1 MGVKKIMK
9 IKNTIT
15 MLMITCLLL
24 CISMFGILII
34 NVIDRRVAPINQVEF
49 EEEKA
54 LEKEDIE
61 WNVSFDYEKIS
72 HYILTDE
79 MLEEKFYLD
88 NIPTEYGDA
97 FLYYTKDR
105 KEMRP
110 YFFSLMMHESNGFK
124 AFKNKNKDGSY
135 DYGPSQLNS
144 NNIKNEKFRNWYNP
158 KDESHITNRYC
169 FYMVMSINFYWDLVN
184 KYGYDYAFYAYNG
197 GEKTVKLIK
206 NKSSHNTSLIKT
218 VKAYDSAVRKKMQL
232 TETNIKNYVVQKRAE
247 HINELRYKIN
257 ERFNDINLESLEQV
271 AKSKSES
278 NNSILQNTNEFGNY
292 NVFYIRREDLL
303 QFEIKEGVVI
313 GETIIG
319 TLNI

>member
-1 MGVKKIMK
+1 MK
-9 IKNTIT
+9 TNNKNVNSI
-15 MLMITCLLL
+15 LMVTCVLL
-24 CISMFGILII
+24 CISILGILII
-34 NVIDRRVAPINQVEF
+34 DVIDSRVAPINQVEL
-49 EEEKA
+49 EEEKI

-61 WNVSFDYEKIS
+61 WNISFDYEKIS
-72 HYILTDE
+72 HHILTDE
-79 MLEEKFYLD
+79 MLEENFYLD

-97 FLYYTKDR
+97 FLYYTKDK

-110 YFFSLMMHESNGFK
+110 YFFSLMMHESNGFT
-124 AFKNKNKDGSY
+124 AFKHKNKDGSY

-197 GEKTVKLIK
+197 GERTVKLIK
-206 NKSSHNTSLIKT
+206 NKSSRNASLIKA
-218 VKAYDSAVRKKMQL
+218 VKSYDAAVRKRMQQA
-232 TETNIKNYVVQKRAE
+232 EKNLEKYVAQKRAE
-247 HINELRYKIN
+247 HIDELQYKIIEN
-257 ERFNDINLESLEQV
+257 FNDIRLV
-271 AKSKSES
+271 ALDRSKNKSKS
-278 NNSILQNTNEFGNY
+278 NDSILQDTNEFGNY
-292 NVFYIRREDLL
+292 NIFYIRREDLL
-303 QFEIKEGVVI
+303 QFEIKEGVII

>member
-1 MGVKKIMK
+1 MK
-9 IKNTIT
+9 TNNKNVNSI
-15 MLMITCLLL
+15 LMVTCVLL
-24 CISMFGILII
+24 CILILGILII
-34 NVIDRRVAPINQVEF
+34 DVIDSRVAPINQVEL
-49 EEEKA
+49 EEEKI

-61 WNVSFDYEKIS
+61 WNISFDYEKIS
-72 HYILTDE
+72 HHILTDE
-79 MLEEKFYLD
+79 MLEENFYLD

-97 FLYYTKDR
+97 FLYYTKDK

-110 YFFSLMMHESNGFK
+110 YFFSLMMHESNGFT
-124 AFKNKNKDGSY
+124 AFKHKNKDGSY

-197 GEKTVKLIK
+197 GERTVKLIK
-206 NKSSHNTSLIKT
+206 NKSSSNASLIKA
-218 VKAYDSAVRKKMQL
+218 VKSYDAAVRKRMQQA
-232 TETNIKNYVVQKRAE
+232 EKNLEKYVAQKRAE
-247 HINELRYKIN
+247 HIDELQYKIIEN
-257 ERFNDINLESLEQV
+257 FNDIRLV
-271 AKSKSES
+271 ALDRSKNKSKS
-278 NNSILQNTNEFGNY
+278 NDSILQNTNEFGNY
-292 NVFYIRREDLL
+292 NIFYIRREDLL

-319 TLNI
+319 TFNI

>member
-1 MGVKKIMK
+1 MK
-9 IKNTIT
+9 TNNKNVNSI
-15 MLMITCLLL
+15 LMITCVLL
-24 CISMFGILII
+24 CISILGILII
-34 NVIDRRVAPINQVEF
+34 DVIDSRVAPINQVEL
-49 EEEKA
+49 EEEKI

-61 WNVSFDYEKIS
+61 WNISFDYEKIS
-72 HYILTDE
+72 HHILTDE
-79 MLEEKFYLD
+79 MLEENFYLD

-97 FLYYTKDR
+97 FLYYTKDK

-110 YFFSLMMHESNGFK
+110 YFFSLMMHESNGFT
-124 AFKNKNKDGSY
+124 AFKHKNKDGSY

-197 GEKTVKLIK
+197 GERTVKLIK
-206 NKSSHNTSLIKT
+206 NKSSRNASLIKA
-218 VKAYDSAVRKKMQL
+218 VKSYDAAVRKRMQQA
-232 TETNIKNYVVQKRAE
+232 EKNLEKYVAQKRAE
-247 HINELRYKIN
+247 HIDELQYKIIEN
-257 ERFNDINLESLEQV
+257 FNDIRLV
-271 AKSKSES
+271 ALDRSKNKSKS
-278 NNSILQNTNEFGNY
+278 NDSILQDTDKFGNY
-292 NVFYIRREDLL
+292 DVFYIRRKDLL

-319 TLNI
+319 TFNI

>member
-9 IKNTIT
+9 IKNTIS

-34 NVIDRRVAPINQVEF
+34 NVIDRRVASINQVEF

-79 MLEEKFYLD
+79 ILEERFYLD

-124 AFKNKNKDGSY
+124 SFKHKNKDGSY

-169 FYMVMSINFYWDLVN
+169 FYMVMSMNFYWDLVN

-197 GEKTVKLIK
+197 GERTVKLIK
-206 NKSSHNTSLIKT
+206 NKSSRYASLIKA
-218 VKAYDSAVRKKMQL
+218 VKTYDTAVRKQMQL
-232 TETNIKNYVVQKRAE
+232 AEKNLENYVVQKREE
-247 HINELRYKIN
+247 HITELQCKITESFYN
-257 ERFNDINLESLEQV
+257 THLTTSERV
-271 AKSKSES
+271 AKCESELNGS
-278 NNSILQNTNEFGNY
+278 NLQYTNEFGNY
-292 NVFYIRREDLL
+292 NVLYIRRKDLL
-303 QFEIKEGVVI
+303 QFEIKEGVVV
-313 GETIIG
+313 GKTIIG
-319 TLNI
+319 TFNI

>member
-9 IKNTIT
+9 IKNTIS

-72 HYILTDE
+72 RYILTDE

-124 AFKNKNKDGSY
+124 VFKHKNKDGSY

-169 FYMVMSINFYWDLVN
+169 FYMVMSMNFYWDLVN

-197 GEKTVKLIK
+197 GERTVKLIK
-206 NKSSHNTSLIKT
+206 NKSSHYVSLIKA
-218 VKAYDSAVRKKMQL
+218 VKTYDAAVRKQMQL
-232 TETNIKNYVVQKRAE
+232 AEKNLENYVVQKREE
-247 HINELRYKIN
+247 HINELQCKITESFYN
-257 ERFNDINLESLEQV
+257 THLTTLERV
-271 AKSKSES
+271 AKCESEL
-278 NNSILQNTNEFGNY
+278 NNSNLQYTNEFGNY
-292 NVFYIRREDLL
+292 DVLYIRRKDLL
-303 QFEIKEGVVI
+303 QFEIKEGVVV
-313 GETIIG
+313 GKTIIG
-319 TLNI
+319 TFNI

>member
-1 MGVKKIMK
+1 MK
-9 IKNTIT
+9 TNNKNVNSI
-15 MLMITCLLL
+15 LMVTCVLL
-24 CISMFGILII
+24 CISILGILII
-34 NVIDRRVAPINQVEF
+34 DVIDSRVAPINQVEL
-49 EEEKA
+49 EEEKN

-61 WNVSFDYEKIS
+61 WNISFDYEKIS
-72 HYILTDE
+72 HHILTDE
-79 MLEEKFYLD
+79 MLEENFYLD

-97 FLYYTKDR
+97 FLYYTKDK

-110 YFFSLMMHESNGFK
+110 YFFSLMMHESNGFT
-124 AFKNKNKDGSY
+124 AFKHKNKDGSY

-144 NNIKNEKFRNWYNP
+144 NNIKNEKFRKWYNP

-218 VKAYDSAVRKKMQL
+218 VKAYDSAVRKQMQL
-232 TETNIKNYVVQKRAE
+232 TETNLKNYVVQKRAE
-247 HINELRYKIN
+247 HINELRYKIT

-278 NNSILQNTNEFGNY
+278 NSSILQNTNEFGNY

>member
-1 MGVKKIMK
+1 MK
-9 IKNTIT
+9 TNNKNVNSI
-15 MLMITCLLL
+15 LMVTCVLL
-24 CISMFGILII
+24 CISILGILII
-34 NVIDRRVAPINQVEF
+34 DVIDSRVAPINQVEL
-49 EEEKA
+49 EDEKI

-61 WNVSFDYEKIS
+61 WNISFDYEKIS
-72 HYILTDE
+72 HHILTDE
-79 MLEEKFYLD
+79 MLEENFYLD

-97 FLYYTKDR
+97 FLYYTKDK

-110 YFFSLMMHESNGFK
+110 YFFSLMMHESNGFT
-124 AFKNKNKDGSY
+124 AFKHKNKDGSY

-197 GEKTVKLIK
+197 GERTVKLIK
-206 NKSSHNTSLIKT
+206 NKSSRNASLIKA
-218 VKAYDSAVRKKMQL
+218 VKSYDAAVRKRMQQAEINL
-232 TETNIKNYVVQKRAE
+232 EKYVAKKRAE
-247 HINELRYKIN
+247 HIDELQYKIIEN
-257 ERFNDINLESLEQV
+257 FNDIRLVVLDRSKN
-271 AKSKSES
+271 KSKS
-278 NNSILQNTNEFGNY
+278 NDSILQDTNEFGNY
-292 NVFYIRREDLL
+292 NIFYIRREDLL

>member
-1 MGVKKIMK
+1 MK
-9 IKNTIT
+9 TNNKNVNSI
-15 MLMITCLLL
+15 LMITCVLL
-24 CISMFGILII
+24 CISILGILII
-34 NVIDRRVAPINQVEF
+34 DVINSRVAPINQVEL
-49 EEEKA
+49 EEEKI

-61 WNVSFDYEKIS
+61 WNISFDYEKIS
-72 HYILTDE
+72 HHILTDE
-79 MLEEKFYLD
+79 MLEENFYLD

-97 FLYYTKDR
+97 FLYYTKDK

-110 YFFSLMMHESNGFK
+110 YFFSLMMHESNGFT
-124 AFKNKNKDGSY
+124 AFKHKNKDGSY

-144 NNIKNEKFRNWYNP
+144 NNIKNEKFRKWYNP

-197 GEKTVKLIK
+197 GERTVKLIK
-206 NKSSHNTSLIKT
+206 NKSSRNASLIKA
-218 VKAYDSAVRKKMQL
+218 VKSYDAAVRKRMQQA
-232 TETNIKNYVVQKRAE
+232 EKNLEKYVAQKRAE
-247 HINELRYKIN
+247 HIDELQYKIIEN
-257 ERFNDINLESLEQV
+257 FNDIRLV
-271 AKSKSES
+271 ALDRSKNKSKS
-278 NNSILQNTNEFGNY
+278 NDSILQDTNEFGNY
-292 NVFYIRREDLL
+292 NIFYIRREDLL

>member
-1 MGVKKIMK
+1 MK
-9 IKNTIT
+9 LKNTILLLT
-15 MLMITCLLL
+15 IACFLL
-24 CISMFGILII
+24 CISMFGILIFT
-34 NVIDRRVAPINQVEF
+34 VIDKEVASINKAEI
-49 EEEKA
+49 EEEAVLK
-54 LEKEDIE
+54 KEDIE
-61 WNVSFDYEKIS
+61 WEVTFDYEKIS
-72 HYILTDE
+72 HHILSDE
-79 MLEEKFYLD
+79 ILEENFYLD
-88 NIPTEYGDA
+88 NIPIEYGDA
-97 FLYYTKDR
+97 FLYYTKNR

-110 YFFSLMMHESNGFK
+110 YFFSLMMHESNGFT
-124 AFKNKNKDGSY
+124 AFKHKNKDGSY

-197 GEKTVKLIK
+197 GEKMVKLIK

-218 VKAYDSAVRKKMQL
+218 VKAYDSAVRKQMQL
-232 TETNIKNYVVQKRAE
+232 TEINLKNYVVRKRAE
-247 HINELRYKIN
+247 HINELQYKIA
-257 ERFNDINLESLEQV
+257 ESFHDINLESLEQI

-292 NVFYIRREDLL
+292 NVFYIRREDFL

>member
-1 MGVKKIMK
+1 MK
-9 IKNTIT
+9 TNNKNVNSI
-15 MLMITCLLL
+15 LMITCVLL
-24 CISMFGILII
+24 CISILGILIVDVI
-34 NVIDRRVAPINQVEF
+34 NSRVAPINQVEL
-49 EEEKA
+49 EEEKI

-61 WNVSFDYEKIS
+61 WNISFDYEKIS
-72 HYILTDE
+72 HHILTDE
-79 MLEEKFYLD
+79 MLEENFYLD

-97 FLYYTKDR
+97 FLYYTKDK

-110 YFFSLMMHESNGFK
+110 YFFSLMMHESNGFT
-124 AFKNKNKDGSY
+124 AFKHKNKDGSY

-197 GEKTVKLIK
+197 GERTVKLIK
-206 NKSSHNTSLIKT
+206 NKSSRNASLIKA
-218 VKAYDSAVRKKMQL
+218 VKSYDAAVRKRMQQA
-232 TETNIKNYVVQKRAE
+232 EKNLEKYVAQKRAE
-247 HINELRYKIN
+247 HIDELQYKIIEN
-257 ERFNDINLESLEQV
+257 FNDIRLV
-271 AKSKSES
+271 ALDRSKNKSKS
-278 NNSILQNTNEFGNY
+278 NDSILQDTNEFGNY
-292 NVFYIRREDLL
+292 NIFYIRREDLL

-319 TLNI
+319 ALNI

>member
-1 MGVKKIMK
+1 MK
-9 IKNTIT
+9 TNNKNVNSI
-15 MLMITCLLL
+15 LMVTCVLL
-24 CISMFGILII
+24 CISILGILII
-34 NVIDRRVAPINQVEF
+34 DVIDSRVAPINKVEL
-49 EEEKA
+49 EEEKI

-61 WNVSFDYEKIS
+61 WNISFDYEKIS
-72 HYILTDE
+72 HHILTDE
-79 MLEEKFYLD
+79 MLEENFYLD

-97 FLYYTKDR
+97 FLYYTKDK

-110 YFFSLMMHESNGFK
+110 YFFSLMMHESNGFT
-124 AFKNKNKDGSY
+124 AFKHKNKDGSY

-144 NNIKNEKFRNWYNP
+144 NNIKNEKFRKWYNP

-197 GEKTVKLIK
+197 GERTVKLIK
-206 NKSSHNTSLIKT
+206 NKSSSNASLIKA
-218 VKAYDSAVRKKMQL
+218 VKSYDAAVRKRMQQA
-232 TETNIKNYVVQKRAE
+232 EKNLEKYVAQKRAE
-247 HINELRYKIN
+247 HIDELQYKIIEN
-257 ERFNDINLESLEQV
+257 FNDIRLV
-271 AKSKSES
+271 ALDRSKNKSKS
-278 NNSILQNTNEFGNY
+278 NDSILQNTNEFGNY

-319 TLNI
+319 TFNI

>member
-1 MGVKKIMK
+1 MK
-9 IKNTIT
+9 TNNKNVNSI
-15 MLMITCLLL
+15 LMVTCVLL
-24 CISMFGILII
+24 CISILGILII
-34 NVIDRRVAPINQVEF
+34 DVIDSRVAPINQVEL
-49 EEEKA
+49 EEEKN

-61 WNVSFDYEKIS
+61 WNISFDYEKIS
-72 HYILTDE
+72 HHILTDE
-79 MLEEKFYLD
+79 MLEENFYLD

-97 FLYYTKDR
+97 FLYYTKDK

-110 YFFSLMMHESNGFK
+110 YFFSLMMHESNGFT
-124 AFKNKNKDGSY
+124 AFKHKNKDGSY

-144 NNIKNEKFRNWYNP
+144 NNIKNEKFRKWYNP

-197 GEKTVKLIK
+197 GERTVKLIK
-206 NKSSHNTSLIKT
+206 NKSSRNASL
-218 VKAYDSAVRKKMQL
+218 VKAVKSYDAAVRKRMQQA
-232 TETNIKNYVVQKRAE
+232 EKNLEKYVAQKRAE
-247 HINELRYKIN
+247 HIDELQYKIIEN
-257 ERFNDINLESLEQV
+257 FNDIRLVVLDRSKN
-271 AKSKSES
+271 KSKS
-278 NNSILQNTNEFGNY
+278 NDSILQDTNEFGNY
-292 NVFYIRREDLL
+292 NIFYIRREDFL

>member
-9 IKNTIT
+9 IKNTIS

-34 NVIDRRVAPINQVEF
+34 NVIDRRVASINQVEF

-79 MLEEKFYLD
+79 ILEERFYLD

-124 AFKNKNKDGSY
+124 SFKHKNKDGSY

-169 FYMVMSINFYWDLVN
+169 FYMVMSMNFYWDLVN

-197 GEKTVKLIK
+197 GERTVKLIK
-206 NKSSHNTSLIKT
+206 NKSSRYASLIKA
-218 VKAYDSAVRKKMQL
+218 VKTYDTAVRKQMQL
-232 TETNIKNYVVQKRAE
+232 AEKNLENYVVQKREE
-247 HINELRYKIN
+247 HITELQCKIT
-257 ERFNDINLESLEQV
+257 ESFYNTHVTTSKRV
-271 AKSKSES
+271 AKCESELNSS
-278 NNSILQNTNEFGNY
+278 NLQYTNEFRNY
-292 NVFYIRREDLL
+292 NVLYIRRKDLL
-303 QFEIKEGVVI
+303 QFEIKEGVVV
-313 GETIIG
+313 GKTIIG
-319 TLNI
+319 TFNI

>member
-1 MGVKKIMK
+1 MK
-9 IKNTIT
+9 SNNKNVNSI
-15 MLMITCLLL
+15 LMVTCVLL
-24 CISMFGILII
+24 CISILGILII
-34 NVIDRRVAPINQVEF
+34 DVIDSRVAPINQVEL
-49 EEEKA
+49 EEEKI

-61 WNVSFDYEKIS
+61 WNISFDYEKIS
-72 HYILTDE
+72 HHILTDE
-79 MLEEKFYLD
+79 MLEENFYLD

-97 FLYYTKDR
+97 FLYYTKDK

-110 YFFSLMMHESNGFK
+110 YFFSLMMHESNGFT
-124 AFKNKNKDGSY
+124 AFKHKNKDGSY

-197 GEKTVKLIK
+197 GERTVKLIK
-206 NKSSHNTSLIKT
+206 NKSSHNASL
-218 VKAYDSAVRKKMQL
+218 VKAVKSYDAAVRKRMQQAEINL
-232 TETNIKNYVVQKRAE
+232 EKYVAKKRAE
-247 HINELRYKIN
+247 HIDELQYKIIEN
-257 ERFNDINLESLEQV
+257 FNDIRLLALDRSKN
-271 AKSKSES
+271 KS
-278 NNSILQNTNEFGNY
+278 NDSILQDTNEFGNY
-292 NVFYIRREDLL
+292 NIFYIRREDLL

>member
-1 MGVKKIMK
+1 MK
-9 IKNTIT
+9 TNNKNVNSI
-15 MLMITCLLL
+15 LMITCVLL
-24 CISMFGILII
+24 CISILGILII
-34 NVIDRRVAPINQVEF
+34 DVIDSRVAPINQVEL
-49 EEEKA
+49 EEEKI
-54 LEKEDIE
+54 LEKDDIE

-72 HYILTDE
+72 HHILTDE
-79 MLEEKFYLD
+79 MLEENFYLD

-97 FLYYTKDR
+97 FLYYTKDK

-110 YFFSLMMHESNGFK
+110 YFFSLMMHESNGFT
-124 AFKNKNKDGSY
+124 AFKHKNKDGSY

-144 NNIKNEKFRNWYNP
+144 NNIKNEKFRKWYNP

-197 GEKTVKLIK
+197 GERTVKLIK
-206 NKSSHNTSLIKT
+206 NKSSRNASLIKA
-218 VKAYDSAVRKKMQL
+218 VKSYDAAVRKRMQQA
-232 TETNIKNYVVQKRAE
+232 EKNLEKYVAQKRAE
-247 HINELRYKIN
+247 HIDELQYKIIEN
-257 ERFNDINLESLEQV
+257 FNDIRLV
-271 AKSKSES
+271 ALDRSKNKSKS
-278 NNSILQNTNEFGNY
+278 NDSILQDTNEFGNY
-292 NVFYIRREDLL
+292 NIFYIRREDFL

>member
-1 MGVKKIMK
+1 MK
-9 IKNTIT
+9 TNNKNVNSI
-15 MLMITCLLL
+15 LMITCVLL
-24 CISMFGILII
+24 CISILGILII
-34 NVIDRRVAPINQVEF
+34 DVIDSRVASINQVEL
-49 EEEKA
+49 EEEKI

-61 WNVSFDYEKIS
+61 WNISFDYEKIS
-72 HYILTDE
+72 HHILTDE
-79 MLEEKFYLD
+79 MLEENFYLD

-97 FLYYTKDR
+97 FLYYTKDK

-110 YFFSLMMHESNGFK
+110 YFFSLMMHESNGFT
-124 AFKNKNKDGSY
+124 AFKHKNKDGSY

-144 NNIKNEKFRNWYNP
+144 NNIKNKKFRNWYNP

-197 GEKTVKLIK
+197 GERTVKLIK
-206 NKSSHNTSLIKT
+206 NKSSRNASLIKA
-218 VKAYDSAVRKKMQL
+218 VKSYDAAVRKRMQQA
-232 TETNIKNYVVQKRAE
+232 EKNLEKYVAQKRAE
-247 HINELRYKIN
+247 HIDELQYKIIEN
-257 ERFNDINLESLEQV
+257 FNDIRLLALDRSKN
-271 AKSKSES
+271 KSKS
-278 NNSILQNTNEFGNY
+278 NDSILQDTNEFGNY
-292 NVFYIRREDLL
+292 NIFYIRREDLL

>member
-1 MGVKKIMK
+1 MK
-9 IKNTIT
+9 TNNKNVNSI
-15 MLMITCLLL
+15 LMVTCVLL
-24 CISMFGILII
+24 CISILGILII
-34 NVIDRRVAPINQVEF
+34 NVIDSRVAPINQVEL
-49 EEEKA
+49 EEEKI

-61 WNVSFDYEKIS
+61 WNISFDYEKIS
-72 HYILTDE
+72 HHILTDE
-79 MLEEKFYLD
+79 MLEENFYLD

-97 FLYYTKDR
+97 FLYYTKDK

-110 YFFSLMMHESNGFK
+110 YFFSLMMHESNGFT
-124 AFKNKNKDGSY
+124 AFKHKNKDGSY

-144 NNIKNEKFRNWYNP
+144 NNIKNEKFRKWYNP

-197 GEKTVKLIK
+197 GERTVKLIK
-206 NKSSHNTSLIKT
+206 NKSSRNASL
-218 VKAYDSAVRKKMQL
+218 VKAVKSYDAAVRKRMQQA
-232 TETNIKNYVVQKRAE
+232 EKNLEKYVSQKRAE
-247 HINELRYKIN
+247 HIDELQYKIIEN
-257 ERFNDINLESLEQV
+257 FNDIRLVVLNRSNKN
-271 AKSKSES
+271 KS
-278 NNSILQNTNEFGNY
+278 NDSILQDTNEFGNY
-292 NVFYIRREDLL
+292 NIFYIRREDLL

>member
-72 HYILTDE
+72 HHILSDE
-79 MLEEKFYLD
+79 ILEENFYLD
-88 NIPTEYGDA
+88 NIPIEYGDA
-97 FLYYTKDR
+97 FLYYTKNR

-110 YFFSLMMHESNGFK
+110 YFFSLMMHESNGFTV
-124 AFKNKNKDGSY
+124 FKHKNKDGSH
-135 DYGPSQLNS
+135 DYGPSHLNS
-144 NNIKNEKFRNWYNP
+144 NNIKNAKFRNWYNP

-169 FYMVMSINFYWDLVN
+169 FYMVMSMNFYWDLVN

-197 GEKTVKLIK
+197 GERTVKLIK
-206 NKSSHNTSLIKT
+206 NKSSRYASLIKA
-218 VKAYDSAVRKKMQL
+218 VKTYDAAVRKQMQL
-232 TETNIKNYVVQKRAE
+232 AEKNLENYVVQKREE
-247 HINELRYKIN
+247 HINELQCMITESFYN
-257 ERFNDINLESLEQV
+257 THLTTSERV
-271 AKSKSES
+271 AKCESEL
-278 NNSILQNTNEFGNY
+278 NNSNLQYTNEFGNY
-292 NVFYIRREDLL
+292 DVLYIRRKDLL
-303 QFEIKEGVVI
+303 QFEIKEGVVV
-313 GETIIG
+313 GKTIIG
-319 TLNI
+319 TFNI

>member
-1 MGVKKIMK
+1 MK
-9 IKNTIT
+9 TNNKNDIS
-15 MLMITCLLL
+15 ILLISCAFI
-24 CISMFGILII
+24 CISVFVILILDNI
-34 NVIDRRVAPINQVEF
+34 NSRIAPIDQIEL
-49 EEEKA
+49 EEEKII
-54 LEKEDIE
+54 EKRDIE
-61 WNVSFDYEKIS
+61 WRVSFDYEKIS
-72 HYILTDE
+72 HYILSDE
-79 MLEEKFYLD
+79 TLEENFYLD
-88 NIPTEYGDA
+88 NIPIEYGDA
-97 FLYYTKDR
+97 FLYYTRNR

-110 YFFSLMMHESNGFK
+110 YFFSLMLHESNGFTS
-124 AFKNKNKDGSY
+124 FKNRNKDGSY

-144 NNIKNEKFRNWYNP
+144 NNIKNKNFRNWYNP

-206 NKSSHNTSLIKT
+206 NKSSHNASLIKT

-278 NNSILQNTNEFGNY
+278 NSSILQNTNEFGNY

>member
-1 MGVKKIMK
+1 MK
-9 IKNTIT
+9 TNNKNVNSI
-15 MLMITCLLL
+15 LMITCVLL
-24 CISMFGILII
+24 CISILGILIVDVI
-34 NVIDRRVAPINQVEF
+34 NSRVAPINQVEL
-49 EEEKA
+49 EEEKI

-61 WNVSFDYEKIS
+61 WNISFDYEKIS
-72 HYILTDE
+72 HHILTDE
-79 MLEEKFYLD
+79 MLEENFYLD

-97 FLYYTKDR
+97 FLYYTKDK

-110 YFFSLMMHESNGFK
+110 YFFSLMMHESNGFT
-124 AFKNKNKDGSY
+124 AFKHKNKDGSY

-197 GEKTVKLIK
+197 GERTVKLIK
-206 NKSSHNTSLIKT
+206 NKSSRNASLIKA
-218 VKAYDSAVRKKMQL
+218 VKSYDAAVRKRMQQA
-232 TETNIKNYVVQKRAE
+232 EKNLEKYVAQKRAE
-247 HINELRYKIN
+247 HIDELQYKIIEN
-257 ERFNDINLESLEQV
+257 FNDIRLV
-271 AKSKSES
+271 ALDRSKNKSKS
-278 NNSILQNTNEFGNY
+278 NDSILQDTNEFGNY
-292 NVFYIRREDLL
+292 NIFYIRREDFL

>member
-1 MGVKKIMK
+1 MK
-9 IKNTIT
+9 TNNKNVNSI
-15 MLMITCLLL
+15 LMVTCVLL
-24 CISMFGILII
+24 CISILGILII
-34 NVIDRRVAPINQVEF
+34 DVIDSRVAPINQVEL
-49 EEEKA
+49 EEEKI

-61 WNVSFDYEKIS
+61 WNISFDYEKIS
-72 HYILTDE
+72 HHILTDE
-79 MLEEKFYLD
+79 MLEENFYLD

-97 FLYYTKDR
+97 FLYYTKDK

-110 YFFSLMMHESNGFK
+110 YFFSLMMHESNGFT
-124 AFKNKNKDGSY
+124 AFKHKNKDGSY

-197 GEKTVKLIK
+197 GERTVKLIK
-206 NKSSHNTSLIKT
+206 NKSSRNASL
-218 VKAYDSAVRKKMQL
+218 VKAVKSYDAAVRKRMQQA
-232 TETNIKNYVVQKRAE
+232 EKNLEKYVAQKRAE
-247 HINELRYKIN
+247 HIDELQYKIIEN
-257 ERFNDINLESLEQV
+257 FNDIRLV
-271 AKSKSES
+271 ALNRSKNKSKS
-278 NNSILQNTNEFGNY
+278 NDSILQDTNEFGNY
-292 NVFYIRREDLL
+292 NIFYIRREDFL
-303 QFEIKEGVVI
+303 QFEIKEGAVI

>member
-1 MGVKKIMK
+1 MK
-9 IKNTIT
+9 TNNKNVNSI
-15 MLMITCLLL
+15 LMITCVLL
-24 CISMFGILII
+24 CISILGILII
-34 NVIDRRVAPINQVEF
+34 DVINSRVAPINQVEL
-49 EEEKA
+49 EEEKI

-61 WNVSFDYEKIS
+61 WNISFDYEKIS
-72 HYILTDE
+72 HHILTDE
-79 MLEEKFYLD
+79 MLEENFYLD

-97 FLYYTKDR
+97 FLYYTKDK

-110 YFFSLMMHESNGFK
+110 YFFSLMMHESNGFT
-124 AFKNKNKDGSY
+124 AFKHKNKDGSY

-197 GEKTVKLIK
+197 GERSVKLLK
-206 NKSSHNTSLIKT
+206 NKSSRNASL
-218 VKAYDSAVRKKMQL
+218 VKAVKSYDAAVRKRMQQA
-232 TETNIKNYVVQKRAE
+232 EKNLEKYVAQKRAE
-247 HINELRYKIN
+247 HIDELQYKIIEN
-257 ERFNDINLESLEQV
+257 FNDIRLV
-271 AKSKSES
+271 ALDRSKNKSKS
-278 NNSILQNTNEFGNY
+278 NDSILQDTNEFGNY
-292 NVFYIRREDLL
+292 NIFYIRREDLL

>member
-1 MGVKKIMK
+1 MK
-9 IKNTIT
+9 TNNKNVNSI
-15 MLMITCLLL
+15 LMITCVLL
-24 CISMFGILII
+24 CISILGILII
-34 NVIDRRVAPINQVEF
+34 DVINSRVAPINQVEL
-49 EEEKA
+49 EEEKI

-61 WNVSFDYEKIS
+61 WNISFDYEKIS
-72 HYILTDE
+72 HHILTDE
-79 MLEEKFYLD
+79 MLEENFYLD

-97 FLYYTKDR
+97 FLYYTKDK

-110 YFFSLMMHESNGFK
+110 YFFSLMMHESNGFT
-124 AFKNKNKDGSY
+124 AFKHKNKDGSY

-197 GEKTVKLIK
+197 GERTVKLIK
-206 NKSSHNTSLIKT
+206 NKSSRNASL
-218 VKAYDSAVRKKMQL
+218 VKAVKSYDAAVRKRMQQA
-232 TETNIKNYVVQKRAE
+232 EKNLEKYVAQKRAE
-247 HINELRYKIN
+247 HIDELQYKIIEN
-257 ERFNDINLESLEQV
+257 FNDIRLV
-271 AKSKSES
+271 ALDRSKNKSKS
-278 NNSILQNTNEFGNY
+278 NDSILQDTNEFGNY
-292 NVFYIRREDLL
+292 NIFYIRREDLL

>member
-1 MGVKKIMK
+1 MK
-9 IKNTIT
+9 TNNKNVNSI
-15 MLMITCLLL
+15 LMVTCVFL
-24 CISMFGILII
+24 CISILGILII
-34 NVIDRRVAPINQVEF
+34 DVIDSRVAPINQVEL
-49 EEEKA
+49 EEEKI

-61 WNVSFDYEKIS
+61 WNISFDYEKIS
-72 HYILTDE
+72 HHILTDE
-79 MLEEKFYLD
+79 MLEENFYLD

-97 FLYYTKDR
+97 FLYYTKDK

-110 YFFSLMMHESNGFK
+110 YFFSLMMHESNGFT
-124 AFKNKNKDGSY
+124 AFKHKNKDGSY

-144 NNIKNEKFRNWYNP
+144 NNIKNEKFRKWYNP

-197 GEKTVKLIK
+197 GERTVKLIK
-206 NKSSHNTSLIKT
+206 NKSSRNASLIKA
-218 VKAYDSAVRKKMQL
+218 VKSYDAAVRKRMQQA
-232 TETNIKNYVVQKRAE
+232 EKNLEKYVAQKRAE
-247 HINELRYKIN
+247 HIDELQYKIIEN
-257 ERFNDINLESLEQV
+257 FNDIRLVVLDRSKN
-271 AKSKSES
+271 KSKS
-278 NNSILQNTNEFGNY
+278 NDSILQDTNEFGNY
-292 NVFYIRREDLL
+292 NIFYIRREDFL

>member
-1 MGVKKIMK
+1 MK
-9 IKNTIT
+9 TNNKNVNSI
-15 MLMITCLLL
+15 LMVTCVLL
-24 CISMFGILII
+24 CISILGILII
-34 NVIDRRVAPINQVEF
+34 DVIDSRVAPINQVEL
-49 EEEKA
+49 EEEKI

-61 WNVSFDYEKIS
+61 WNISFDYEKIS
-72 HYILTDE
+72 HHILTDE
-79 MLEEKFYLD
+79 MLEENFYLD

-97 FLYYTKDR
+97 FLYYTKDK

-110 YFFSLMMHESNGFK
+110 YFFSLMMHESNGFT
-124 AFKNKNKDGSY
+124 AFKHKNKDGSY

-197 GEKTVKLIK
+197 GERTVKLIK
-206 NKSSHNTSLIKT
+206 NKSSRNASLIKA
-218 VKAYDSAVRKKMQL
+218 VKSYDAAVRKRMQQA
-232 TETNIKNYVVQKRAE
+232 EKNLEKYVAQKRAE
-247 HINELRYKIN
+247 HIDELQYKIIEN
-257 ERFNDINLESLEQV
+257 FNDIRLV
-271 AKSKSES
+271 ALDRSKNKSKS
-278 NNSILQNTNEFGNY
+278 NDSILQDTDKFGNY
-292 NVFYIRREDLL
+292 DVFYIRRKDLL

-319 TLNI
+319 TFNI

>member
-1 MGVKKIMK
+1 MK
-9 IKNTIT
+9 TNNKNVNSI
-15 MLMITCLLL
+15 LMVTCVLL
-24 CISMFGILII
+24 CISILGILII
-34 NVIDRRVAPINQVEF
+34 DVIDSRVAPINQVEL
-49 EEEKA
+49 EEEKI

-61 WNVSFDYEKIS
+61 WNISFDYEKIS
-72 HYILTDE
+72 HHILTDE
-79 MLEEKFYLD
+79 MLEENFYLD

-97 FLYYTKDR
+97 FLYYTKDK

-110 YFFSLMMHESNGFK
+110 YFFSLMMHESNGFT
-124 AFKNKNKDGSY
+124 AFKHKNKDGSY

-197 GEKTVKLIK
+197 GERTVKLIK
-206 NKSSHNTSLIKT
+206 NKSSRNASLIKA
-218 VKAYDSAVRKKMQL
+218 VKSYDAAVRKRMQQA
-232 TETNIKNYVVQKRAE
+232 EKNLEKYVAQKRAE
-247 HINELRYKIN
+247 HIDELQYKIIEN
-257 ERFNDINLESLEQV
+257 FNDIRLLALDRSKN
-271 AKSKSES
+271 KSKS
-278 NNSILQNTNEFGNY
+278 NDSILQDTNEFGNY
-292 NVFYIRREDLL
+292 NIFYIRREDLL

>member
-9 IKNTIT
+9 IKNTIS

-79 MLEEKFYLD
+79 MLEERFYLD

-169 FYMVMSINFYWDLVN
+169 FYMVMSMNFYWDLVN

-197 GEKTVKLIK
+197 GERTVKLIK
-206 NKSSHNTSLIKT
+206 NKSSRYASLIKA
-218 VKAYDSAVRKKMQL
+218 VKTYDAAVRKQMQL
-232 TETNIKNYVVQKRAE
+232 AEKNLENYVVQKREE
-247 HINELRYKIN
+247 HINELQCMITESFYN
-257 ERFNDINLESLEQV
+257 TNLTTSERV
-271 AKSKSES
+271 AKCESEL
-278 NNSILQNTNEFGNY
+278 NNSNLQYTNEFGNY
-292 NVFYIRREDLL
+292 DVLYIRRKDLL
-303 QFEIKEGVVI
+303 QFEIKEGVVV
-313 GETIIG
+313 GKTIIG
-319 TLNI
+319 TFNI